1 MYTRYTYKDI
11 QNIHIHSCVTHRYVF
26 EDLGKQFFRSV
37 GKLVE
42 YDRNKRIEKAENYN
56 VGKAPAQQRRVP
68 YWREPARKSDE
79 SDTVSSSA
87 VPRSAKFF
95 ERSLKITPHA
105 VMHFTDQVLI
115 AGTHAFNDTAA
126 NEATH
131 PGNLKQANERCR
143 KYHQSLATT
152 LSMLNYMCDTR
163 MLKKVVQASGVL
175 PPGLSYFHDILSL
188 YLAYLSCIQ
197 IQLSCDYILPTCIV
211 CICNRLVSI
220 SCIHVLYTTAIV
232 V

>member
-1 MYTRYTYKDI
+1 MHTR
-11 QNIHIHSCVTHRYVF
+11 HSCVTHRYIF

-42 YDRNKRIEKAENYN
+42 HDRNKRIEKAENYN
-56 VGKAPAQQRRVP
+56 VGKAPAKQRRVP
-68 YWREPARKSDE
+68 YWREPALKSDE
-79 SDTVSSSA
+79 SDTVSSSD

-95 ERSLKITPHA
+95 ERSMKITPHA

-126 NEATH
+126 NEASH
-131 PGNLKQANERCR
+131 PDNLKQANQRCR

-163 MLKKVVQASGVL
+163 MLKKVVQVSGVL
-175 PPGLSYFHDILSL
+175 PPGLSYFQDILSPCL
-188 YLAYLSCIQ
+188 
-197 IQLSCDYILPTCIV
+197 V
-211 CICNRLVSI
+211 HICTRLVTM
-220 SCIHVLYTTAIV
+220 SCLQLQ
-232 V
+232 